1 MKTCPN
7 CRAIYPENFVI
18 CPQDAIPLIEAEGWS
33 EGSVVRGKYRILS
46 KVGQGGMGA
55 VYKALHLKF
64 DQVRALKVLGRDL
77 AADPDFVKRFEREA
91 VLMSRLQ
98 HANVVRVDDIDE
110 TEDGRPYI
118 VMEYVEGRSLRQVI
132 QEEGPLPPLRVCSIA
147 RQAAAGLSAAHLLGM
162 VHRDVKPDNIVLLDT
177 PKGETAKVL
186 DFGIAKLKEA
196 KWGDGVHTATGV
208 IVGTPQYLSPEQAM
222 GKRSEDLDGRSDLY
236 SLGLVMYQMLTQKL
250 PFHTDSAVGWLMAHV
265 QVAPAPIREVRPD
278 LAIPDALIDLVM
290 QCLEKDRESRP
301 SSAQELIRR
310 IEHVEEEIRR
320 PAKKAP
326 RVEPVVPAPGPSVTV
341 PGPIVESVSKSS
353 QRAIST
359 SHWARGWRF
368 WAGLAAIVLPPFI
381 VGPLYDRTPFA
392 TAHMPFPALAAAVV
406 AAIGG
411 VGWCLVTRRHWAF
424 RITSLLPLGVFA
436 LLASARV
443 QNIYLYMPPWGL
455 DERAPMGAVNYVPHT
470 MEELK
475 NLDQPLLTVLSVTRG
490 IDEQTHQP
498 ILNVIFQ
505 NVSSNVRVTDWK
517 ADIIEFDAN
526 GKALKAFS
534 PVNREPLTAGPGET
548 RQLTVSGAM
557 ENVSKAKVVFEKANY
572 QLLNPDGKEKENGS
586 GVWENSHLQED
597 LAKAQQP

>member
-1 MKTCPN
+1 
-7 CRAIYPENFVI
+7 V
-18 CPQDAIPLIEAEGWS
+18 
-33 EGSVVRGKYRILS
+33 
-46 KVGQGGMGA
+46 
-55 VYKALHLKF
+55 
-64 DQVRALKVLGRDL
+64 
-77 AADPDFVKRFEREA
+77 
-91 VLMSRLQ
+91 
-98 HANVVRVDDIDE
+98 
-110 TEDGRPYI
+110 
-118 VMEYVEGRSLRQVI
+118 
-132 QEEGPLPPLRVCSIA
+132 
-147 RQAAAGLSAAHLLGM
+147 
-162 VHRDVKPDNIVLLDT
+162 
-177 PKGETAKVL
+177 
-186 DFGIAKLKEA
+186 
-196 KWGDGVHTATGV
+196 
-208 IVGTPQYLSPEQAM
+208 
-222 GKRSEDLDGRSDLY
+222 
-236 SLGLVMYQMLTQKL
+236 
-250 PFHTDSAVGWLMAHV
+250 
-265 QVAPAPIREVRPD
+265 
-278 LAIPDALIDLVM
+278 
-290 QCLEKDRESRP
+290 
-301 SSAQELIRR
+301 
-310 IEHVEEEIRR
+310 
-320 PAKKAP
+320 
-326 RVEPVVPAPGPSVTV
+326 
-341 PGPIVESVSKSS
+341 
-353 QRAIST
+353 
-359 SHWARGWRF
+359 
-368 WAGLAAIVLPPFI
+368 
-381 VGPLYDRTPFA
+381 
-392 TAHMPFPALAAAVV
+392 AAAVV

-526 GKALKAFS
+526 GKALKTFS